1 MTPGLMSLMDE
12 VAAGGVV
19 PRGLADDL
27 LRLVYTRAHCDIDK
41 ARPYRDRHHAGI
53 LVYARSLDALRSLVV
68 IETGERLVGAA
79 GAFGPLPRL
88 GSAVRLAPGRL
99 VVDEAFPLALDVRF
113 DRAPESREERRWI
126 GVMRDALGAIRTAEA
141 VRRDGIAA
149 RRRTL
154 PALATV
160 PTDAALREQVGALR
174 QSGAGLNTVRVEL
187 PELRKRLREMHSA
200 NEATCA
206 ELRRLEEAHLESR
219 ARTQAAFAAATR
231 LDAFEQAPFVVGRLD
246 AIPTQVDEPAR
257 AYEILRALALLGR
270 ALPRAGTRV
279 AV

>member
-27 LRLVYTRAHCDIDK
+27 WRLVYTRGHCDLDK

-53 LVYARSLDALRSLVV
+53 LVYARSLDALRAVVV
-68 IETGERLVGAA
+68 IDTGERLVGAA

-88 GSAVRLAPGRL
+88 GSAVRLAAGRL

-113 DRAPESREERRWI
+113 DRAPANRDERRWI
-126 GVMRDALGAIRTAEA
+126 GAMRDALSAIRTAEA

-154 PALATV
+154 PALAAIPGESV
-160 PTDAALREQVGALR
+160 LRERVDAMRLG
-174 QSGAGLNTVRVEL
+174 GAGANTVRVEL
-187 PELRKRLREMHSA
+187 PELRKRVREMQTA
-200 NEATCA
+200 NDATCA
-206 ELRRLEEAHLESR
+206 QLRRLEEAHLESR

-231 LDAFEQAPFVVGRLD
+231 LDAFDEAPFVVGGLD
-246 AIPTQVDEPAR
+246 AIPAQLDEPAR
-257 AYEILRALALLGR
+257 AHEVLRALALLSR
-270 ALPRAGTRV
+270 ALPRAGTHV

>member
-27 LRLVYTRAHCDIDK
+27 WRLVYTRGHCDVDK

-53 LVYARSLDALRSLVV
+53 LVYSRSLDALRSLVV
-68 IETGERLVGAA
+68 IETGERLIGAA

-88 GSAVRLAPGRL
+88 GSAVRLAAQRL

-113 DRAPESREERRWI
+113 DRPPESREERRWI
-126 GVMRDALGAIRTAEA
+126 AVMRDALGAIRTAEA

-154 PALATV
+154 PALAKIPAEEV
-160 PTDAALREQVGALR
+160 MRERIGALR
-174 QSGAGLNTVRVEL
+174 LGGAGLNTVRVEL
-187 PELRKRLREMHSA
+187 PELRKQLRDMQTA
-200 NEATCA
+200 NEATCD

-219 ARTQAAFAAATR
+219 ARTQAAFAAASR
-231 LDAFEQAPFVVGRLD
+231 LDAFEAAPFVVGGLG
-246 AIPTQVDEPAR
+246 AIPAQLDEPA
-257 AYEILRALALLGR
+257 AAHGVLRALALLSR
-270 ALPRAGTRV
+270 VLPRAGTGV

>member
-27 LRLVYTRAHCDIDK
+27 WRLVYTRAHCDIDK

-113 DRAPESREERRWI
+113 DRVPESREDRRWI

-154 PALATV
+154 PALAKI
-160 PTDAALREQVGALR
+160 PTDSVLRERVGALR

-187 PELRKRLREMHSA
+187 PELRKRLRAMHST
-200 NEATCA
+200 NEATCL

-231 LDAFEQAPFVVGRLD
+231 LDAFEQAPFVVGGLD
-246 AIPTQVDEPAR
+246 AIPAQVDEPAR
-257 AYEILRALALLGR
+257 AYEILRTLALLGR

>member
-19 PRGLADDL
+19 PRELADDL
-27 LRLVYTRAHCDIDK
+27 WRLVYTRGHCDVDK

-53 LVYARSLDALRSLVV
+53 LVYARSLDALRALVV
-68 IETGERLVGAA
+68 IETGERLVGAT
-79 GAFGPLPRL
+79 GNFGPLPRL
-88 GSAVRLAPGRL
+88 GSAVRLAAGRL
-99 VVDEAFPLALDVRF
+99 VVDEGFPLALEIRF
-113 DRAPESREERRWI
+113 DCAPAGRDERRWI

-154 PALATV
+154 PALAKI
-160 PTDAALREQVGALR
+160 PTEEVLRERVGALR
-174 QSGAGLNTVRVEL
+174 LGGAGLNTIRVEM
-187 PELRKRLREMHSA
+187 PELRKHLRTMQTA
-200 NEATCA
+200 NDATCA

-219 ARTQAAFAAATR
+219 ARTQAAFAAASR
-231 LDAFEQAPFVVGRLD
+231 LDAFEDAPFVVGGLA
-246 AIPTQVDEPAR
+246 AIPAQLDEPAR
-257 AYEILRALALLGR
+257 AHELLRALALLSR
-270 ALPRAGTRV
+270 ALPRAGSRA